1 MPMRAQRAEVAH
13 LLGRARGGV
22 QRRLAAMASDEPQPG
37 EAARLRASAEWL
49 LALSS
54 QIAPGQQQLAVP
66 LEGAETLII
75 ELDSGMGS
83 IEQAQRLFR
92 RAAKL
97 ERAAIFIPQR
107 RAELQQDL
115 ALLDQLALDLERAA
129 NQPEIAAVR
138 AELVA
143 AGLVAAQAS
152 SGKPAAAKP
161 PNGLLRLRSPQ
172 GLEIIVGRSA
182 RQNERVT
189 FNEAHPEDIWLHAR
203 GVPGAHVVIRSGGRA
218 PDAATVHLAAQWAA
232 YHSGARG
239 DAAVDVTVTRKRWVT
254 RAAGGKL
261 GQVLVKQEEQVLT
274 VPGDL
279 PSAPLSP
286 A

>member
-1 MPMRAQRAEVAH
+1 
-13 LLGRARGGV
+13 
-22 QRRLAAMASDEPQPG
+22 
-37 EAARLRASAEWL
+37 
-49 LALSS
+49 
-54 QIAPGQQQLAVP
+54 
-66 LEGAETLII
+66 
-75 ELDSGMGS
+75 MGS

-161 PNGLLRLRSPQ
+161 PCGLLRLRSPQ